1 VAGLKKLIARQFD
14 IDQTIAD
21 LKGRIVRDARARAQ
35 REHEA
40 ETGAGGGFREA
51 ATKTRRPLA
60 IPARIA
66 TAAELDALIRRLHS
80 LRIDLAYTEF
90 DIVIGED

>member
-21 LKGRIVRDARARAQ
+21 LKTRIVRDARARRQ

-40 ETGAGGGFREA
+40 ETGGGFREQ
-51 ATKTRRPLA
+51 TEKTRRPLPV
-60 IPARIA
+60 PARIA
-66 TAAELDALIRRLHS
+66 TAAELDALIRRLQA

>member
-1 VAGLKKLIARQFD
+1 M
-14 IDQTIAD
+14 
-21 LKGRIVRDARARAQ
+21 
-35 REHEA
+35 
-40 ETGAGGGFREA
+40 ETGGGFREA

-80 LRIDLAYTEF
+80 LRIDIAYTEF
-90 DIVIGED
+90 DIVVG